1 MRSQEVVVVGGWG
14 SIYLI
19 LCCHHQKDPCIK
31 MGSGVNQFDVSFTV
45 EEHSYNQVVSM
56 NHIF

>member
-1 MRSQEVVVVGGWG
+1 MVGGWG